1 MQLFKQI
8 FLYLHYRGEEFRTAF
23 KNLGTLKVFFPEVP
37 LVGLSGTL
45 TIEQKIQIPKL
56 LNLNLFFFIIESTP
70 DKPNIYLDRCKKKT
84 CDDVLG
90 EYESTMF

>member
-56 LNLNLFFFIIESTP
+56 LNLNLFF
-70 DKPNIYLDRCKKKT
+70 
-84 CDDVLG
+84 
-90 EYESTMF
+90 